1 MNGKGRK
8 LFRSAVGIL
17 TSVMMM
23 GAYTTTAMAS
33 GIGVIDAKDMLD
45 IHAEANRASAVV
57 GQVMDDGHVAILAK
71 YNDWVQIQAGE
82 IAGWVPAE
90 NLVETEISNEEAVAA
105 NEQVIAER
113 TGATAS
119 EDEFFAE
126 EEVQQ
131 DETAALQAEASEA
144 VQNEIEEVQT
154 AEEAA
159 RLEAE
164 AQAKAAEEAARLEA
178 EAQAKAAE
186 KAARLEAEAQAKAA
200 EEAARLEA
208 EAQAKAAEKA
218 ARLEAEAQAKAAE
231 EAARLEAEA
240 QAKAAEKAAR
250 LEAEAQAK
258 AAAEEAA
265 RAEAEAKAAAEAQ
278 AAEEAARLAAEAQ
291 AKAAAEEA
299 ARIAAEAQQAAL
311 AAQAAQTAAISA
323 EELKLL
329 ANIIYCEAGSESY
342 VGKVAV
348 GNVIMNRVKSAS
360 QPNTITEVVYAKGQ
374 FSPVRNGSLQRA
386 LSSDKADAACYQA
399 AIEALAGAQPVGGKL
414 FFRRNN
420 GRSGQVIGHHVF
432 Y

>member
-45 IHAEANRASAVV
+45 IHAEANRASVVV

-71 YNDWVQIQAGE
+71 YNGWVQIQAGE

-105 NEQVIAER
+105 NVQVIAER

-144 VQNEIEEVQT
+144 AQNEIEEVQ
-154 AEEAA
+154 
-159 RLEAE
+159 
-164 AQAKAAEEAARLEA
+164 
-178 EAQAKAAE
+178 
-186 KAARLEAEAQAKAA
+186 
-200 EEAARLEA
+200 
-208 EAQAKAAEKA
+208 
-218 ARLEAEAQAKAAE
+218 
-231 EAARLEAEA
+231 
-240 QAKAAEKAAR
+240 
-250 LEAEAQAK
+250 
-258 AAAEEAA
+258 AAEEAA

-278 AAEEAARLAAEAQ
+278 AAEEAARAEAEAKAAAEAQAAEEAARAEAEAKAAAEAQAAAEESARLAAEAQ
-291 AKAAAEEA
+291 AKAVAEA

-386 LSSDKADAACYQA
+386 LSSDKADASCYQA
-399 AIEALAGAQPVGGKL
+399 AIEALAGAQPVGEKL

>member
-45 IHAEANRASAVV
+45 IHAEANTASAVV
-57 GQVMDDGHVAILAK
+57 GQVMEDGHVAILAK

-113 TGATAS
+113 TGETAS

-144 VQNEIEEVQT
+144 AQNEIEEVQT

-159 RLEAE
+159 RIEAEAQAKADEEAARIEAE
-164 AQAKAAEEAARLEA
+164 AQAKAAEEAARIEA
-178 EAQAKAAE
+178 EAQAK
-186 KAARLEAEAQAKAA
+186 
-200 EEAARLEA
+200 
-208 EAQAKAAEKA
+208 
-218 ARLEAEAQAKAAE
+218 
-231 EAARLEAEA
+231 
-240 QAKAAEKAAR
+240 
-250 LEAEAQAK
+250 
-258 AAAEEAA
+258 
-265 RAEAEAKAAAEAQ
+265 

-299 ARIAAEAQQAAL
+299 ARIEAEAQQAAL
-311 AAQAAQTAAISA
+311 AAQTAAVSA

>member
-45 IHAEANRASAVV
+45 IHAEANTASAVI
-57 GQVMDDGHVAILAK
+57 GQVMEDGHVAILAK

-113 TGATAS
+113 TGETAS

-144 VQNEIEEVQT
+144 AQNEIEEVQAAEEAARIEAEAQAKAAAEEAARLEAEAQAKAA

-164 AQAKAAEEAARLEA
+164 AQAKAAEEAAQLE
-178 EAQAKAAE
+178 
-186 KAARLEAEAQAKAA
+186 
-200 EEAARLEA
+200 
-208 EAQAKAAEKA
+208 
-218 ARLEAEAQAKAAE
+218 
-231 EAARLEAEA
+231 
-240 QAKAAEKAAR
+240 
-250 LEAEAQAK
+250 
-258 AAAEEAA
+258 
-265 RAEAEAKAAAEAQ
+265 
-278 AAEEAARLAAEAQ
+278 AEAQ

-299 ARIAAEAQQAAL
+299 ARIAAE
-311 AAQAAQTAAISA
+311 AQAAQTAAISA

>member
-144 VQNEIEEVQT
+144 AQNEIEEVQAAEEAARLEAEAQAKAAAEEAAQLEAEAQAKAA

-164 AQAKAAEEAARLEA
+164 AQAKAAEEAARLE
-178 EAQAKAAE
+178 
-186 KAARLEAEAQAKAA
+186 
-200 EEAARLEA
+200 
-208 EAQAKAAEKA
+208 
-218 ARLEAEAQAKAAE
+218 
-231 EAARLEAEA
+231 
-240 QAKAAEKAAR
+240 
-250 LEAEAQAK
+250 
-258 AAAEEAA
+258 
-265 RAEAEAKAAAEAQ
+265 
-278 AAEEAARLAAEAQ
+278 AEAQ

>member
-45 IHAEANRASAVV
+45 IHAEANTASAVI
-57 GQVMDDGHVAILAK
+57 GQVMEDGHVAILAK

-113 TGATAS
+113 TGETAS

-144 VQNEIEEVQT
+144 AQNEIEEVQA

-159 RLEAE
+159 RIEAE

-178 EAQAKAAE
+178 EAQAKAA
-186 KAARLEAEAQAKAA
+186 
-200 EEAARLEA
+200 
-208 EAQAKAAEKA
+208 
-218 ARLEAEAQAKAAE
+218 
-231 EAARLEAEA
+231 
-240 QAKAAEKAAR
+240 
-250 LEAEAQAK
+250 
-258 AAAEEAA
+258 
-265 RAEAEAKAAAEAQ
+265 
-278 AAEEAARLAAEAQ
+278 
-291 AKAAAEEA
+291 AEEA
-299 ARIAAEAQQAAL
+299 ARIEAEAQQAAL

-348 GNVIMNRVKSAS
+348 GNVIMNRVKSAL

-386 LSSDKADAACYQA
+386 LSRDKADATCYQA
-399 AIEALAGAQPVGGKL
+399 AIEALAGAQPVGDKL

-420 GRSGQVIGHHVF
+420 GRSGQVIGNHVF

>member
-45 IHAEANRASAVV
+45 IHAEANTASAVI
-57 GQVMDDGHVAILAK
+57 GQVMEDGHVAILAK

-131 DETAALQAEASEA
+131 DETAALQAEASKA
-144 VQNEIEEVQT
+144 AQNEIEEVQAAEEAARIEAEAQAKAAAEEAAQLEAEAQAKA

-178 EAQAKAAE
+178 EAQAKAA
-186 KAARLEAEAQAKAA
+186 A

-208 EAQAKAAEKA
+208 EAQ
-218 ARLEAEAQAKAAE
+218 
-231 EAARLEAEA
+231 
-240 QAKAAEKAAR
+240 
-250 LEAEAQAK
+250 
-258 AAAEEAA
+258 
-265 RAEAEAKAAAEAQ
+265 
-278 AAEEAARLAAEAQ
+278 
-291 AKAAAEEA
+291 
-299 ARIAAEAQQAAL
+299 QAAL
-311 AAQAAQTAAISA
+311 AAQTAAISA
-323 EELKLL
+323 DELKLL

>member
-45 IHAEANRASAVV
+45 IHAEANTASAVV
-57 GQVMDDGHVAILAK
+57 GQVMDDGHVAILTK

-144 VQNEIEEVQT
+144 AQNEIEEVQT
-154 AEEAA
+154 
-159 RLEAE
+159 
-164 AQAKAAEEAARLEA
+164 
-178 EAQAKAAE
+178 
-186 KAARLEAEAQAKAA
+186 
-200 EEAARLEA
+200 
-208 EAQAKAAEKA
+208 
-218 ARLEAEAQAKAAE
+218 
-231 EAARLEAEA
+231 
-240 QAKAAEKAAR
+240 
-250 LEAEAQAK
+250 
-258 AAAEEAA
+258 
-265 RAEAEAKAAAEAQ
+265 
-278 AAEEAARLAAEAQ
+278 
-291 AKAAAEEA
+291 AEEA

>member
-1 MNGKGRK
+1 MEVRMNGKGRK

-45 IHAEANRASAVV
+45 IHAEANTASAVV
-57 GQVMDDGHVAILAK
+57 GQVMDDGHVAILTK

-131 DETAALQAEASEA
+131 DETAALQAEASKA
-144 VQNEIEEVQT
+144 AQNEIEEVQAAEEAARIEAEAQAKAAAEEAARLAAEAQAKAA

-178 EAQAKAAE
+178 EV
-186 KAARLEAEAQAKAA
+186 QAKAA

-208 EAQAKAAEKA
+208 EAQAKAA
-218 ARLEAEAQAKAAE
+218 AE
-231 EAARLEAEA
+231 EAAQLE
-240 QAKAAEKAAR
+240 
-250 LEAEAQAK
+250 
-258 AAAEEAA
+258 
-265 RAEAEAKAAAEAQ
+265 
-278 AAEEAARLAAEAQ
+278 
-291 AKAAAEEA
+291 
-299 ARIAAEAQQAAL
+299 AEAQQAAL

-386 LSSDKADAACYQA
+386 LSSDKADAVCYQA

>member
-45 IHAEANRASAVV
+45 IHAEANTASAVI
-57 GQVMDDGHVAILAK
+57 GQVMEDGHVAILAK

-144 VQNEIEEVQT
+144 AQNEIEEVQT

-164 AQAKAAEEAARLEA
+164 AQAKAAAEEAA
-178 EAQAKAAE
+178 Q
-186 KAARLEAEAQAKAA
+186 LEAEAQAKAA

-208 EAQAKAAEKA
+208 EAQ
-218 ARLEAEAQAKAAE
+218 
-231 EAARLEAEA
+231 
-240 QAKAAEKAAR
+240 
-250 LEAEAQAK
+250 
-258 AAAEEAA
+258 
-265 RAEAEAKAAAEAQ
+265 
-278 AAEEAARLAAEAQ
+278 
-291 AKAAAEEA
+291 
-299 ARIAAEAQQAAL
+299 QAAL
-311 AAQAAQTAAISA
+311 AAQTAAISA

>member
-45 IHAEANRASAVV
+45 IHAEANTASAVI
-57 GQVMDDGHVAILAK
+57 GQVMEDGHVAILAK

-144 VQNEIEEVQT
+144 AQNEIEEVQA

-159 RLEAE
+159 RIEAE
-164 AQAKAAEEAARLEA
+164 AQAKAADQTSDTYVQVA
-178 EAQAKAAE
+178 EAMKSLTME
-186 KAARLEAEAQAKAA
+186 IRLLKDSH
-200 EEAARLEA
+200 
-208 EAQAKAAEKA
+208 
-218 ARLEAEAQAKAAE
+218 
-231 EAARLEAEA
+231 
-240 QAKAAEKAAR
+240 
-250 LEAEAQAK
+250 
-258 AAAEEAA
+258 
-265 RAEAEAKAAAEAQ
+265 
-278 AAEEAARLAAEAQ
+278 
-291 AKAAAEEA
+291 
-299 ARIAAEAQQAAL
+299 IAHDTLVRENF
-311 AAQAAQTAAISA
+311 S
-323 EELKLL
+323 
-329 ANIIYCEAGSESY
+329 NI
-342 VGKVAV
+342 K
-348 GNVIMNRVKSAS
+348 
-360 QPNTITEVVYAKGQ
+360 TIKPTTTRKPKEQ
-374 FSPVRNGSLQRA
+374 
-386 LSSDKADAACYQA
+386 
-399 AIEALAGAQPVGGKL
+399 
-414 FFRRNN
+414 
-420 GRSGQVIGHHVF
+420 
-432 Y
+432 

>member
-45 IHAEANRASAVV
+45 IHAEANTASAVI
-57 GQVMDDGHVAILAK
+57 GQVMEDGHVAILAK

-113 TGATAS
+113 TGETAS

-144 VQNEIEEVQT
+144 AQNEIEEVQ
-154 AEEAA
+154 
-159 RLEAE
+159 
-164 AQAKAAEEAARLEA
+164 AAEEAARIEA
-178 EAQAKAAE
+178 EAQA
-186 KAARLEAEAQAKAA
+186 QAA
-200 EEAARLEA
+200 EEAAQLA
-208 EAQAKAAEKA
+208 AQ
-218 ARLEAEAQAKAAE
+218 
-231 EAARLEAEA
+231 
-240 QAKAAEKAAR
+240 
-250 LEAEAQAK
+250 AQAK

-265 RAEAEAKAAAEAQ
+265 RI
-278 AAEEAARLAAEAQ
+278 AAEAQ

>member
-45 IHAEANRASAVV
+45 IHAEANTASAVV
-57 GQVMDDGHVAILAK
+57 GQVMEDGHVAILAK

-144 VQNEIEEVQT
+144 AQNEIEEVQAAEEAARIEAEAQAKAAAEEAARIEAEAQAKT
-154 AEEAA
+154 AAEEAA
-159 RLEAE
+159 RLAAEAQAKAAEEAAQLEAETQAKAAEEAARLAAE

-178 EAQAKAAE
+178 EAQ
-186 KAARLEAEAQAKAA
+186 
-200 EEAARLEA
+200 
-208 EAQAKAAEKA
+208 
-218 ARLEAEAQAKAAE
+218 
-231 EAARLEAEA
+231 
-240 QAKAAEKAAR
+240 
-250 LEAEAQAK
+250 
-258 AAAEEAA
+258 
-265 RAEAEAKAAAEAQ
+265 
-278 AAEEAARLAAEAQ
+278 
-291 AKAAAEEA
+291 
-299 ARIAAEAQQAAL
+299 QAAL
-311 AAQAAQTAAISA
+311 AAQTAAISA

>member
-45 IHAEANRASAVV
+45 IHAEANTASAVV
-57 GQVMDDGHVAILAK
+57 GQVMEDGHVAILAK

-131 DETAALQAEASEA
+131 DETAALQAEASKA
-144 VQNEIEEVQT
+144 AQNEIEEVQAAEEAQAKAA

-164 AQAKAAEEAARLEA
+164 AQAKAAEEAARIA
-178 EAQAKAAE
+178 
-186 KAARLEAEAQAKAA
+186 AEAQAKAA

-208 EAQAKAAEKA
+208 EAQ
-218 ARLEAEAQAKAAE
+218 
-231 EAARLEAEA
+231 
-240 QAKAAEKAAR
+240 
-250 LEAEAQAK
+250 
-258 AAAEEAA
+258 
-265 RAEAEAKAAAEAQ
+265 
-278 AAEEAARLAAEAQ
+278 
-291 AKAAAEEA
+291 
-299 ARIAAEAQQAAL
+299 QAAL
-311 AAQAAQTAAISA
+311 AAQTAAISA

>member
-45 IHAEANRASAVV
+45 IHAEANRASVVV

-71 YNDWVQIQAGE
+71 YNGWVQIQAGE

-144 VQNEIEEVQT
+144 AQNEIEEVQ
-154 AEEAA
+154 
-159 RLEAE
+159 
-164 AQAKAAEEAARLEA
+164 AAEEAARAEA
-178 EAQAKAAE
+178 EAKAA
-186 KAARLEAEAQAKAA
+186 AEAQVA
-200 EEAARLEA
+200 EEAARAEA
-208 EAQAKAAEKA
+208 EAKAA
-218 ARLEAEAQAKAAE
+218 AEVQ
-231 EAARLEAEA
+231 
-240 QAKAAEKAAR
+240 
-250 LEAEAQAK
+250 
-258 AAAEEAA
+258 AAEEAA

-278 AAEEAARLAAEAQ
+278 AAAEEAARLAAEAQ
-291 AKAAAEEA
+291 AKAAEEA
-299 ARIAAEAQQAAL
+299 ARIAAEAQAKAAEE
-311 AAQAAQTAAISA
+311 AARIAAEAQAAQTAAISA

-386 LSSDKADAACYQA
+386 LSSDKADASCYQA
-399 AIEALAGAQPVGGKL
+399 AIEALAGSQPVGEKL

>member
-45 IHAEANRASAVV
+45 IHAEANTASAVI
-57 GQVMDDGHVAILAK
+57 GQVMEDGHVAILAK

-113 TGATAS
+113 TGETAS

-144 VQNEIEEVQT
+144 AQNEIEEVQ
-154 AEEAA
+154 
-159 RLEAE
+159 
-164 AQAKAAEEAARLEA
+164 AAEEAARI
-178 EAQAKAAE
+178 
-186 KAARLEAEAQAKAA
+186 
-200 EEAARLEA
+200 
-208 EAQAKAAEKA
+208 
-218 ARLEAEAQAKAAE
+218 
-231 EAARLEAEA
+231 
-240 QAKAAEKAAR
+240 
-250 LEAEAQAK
+250 EAEAQAK

-265 RAEAEAKAAAEAQ
+265 RIE
-278 AAEEAARLAAEAQ
+278 AEAQ

-299 ARIAAEAQQAAL
+299 ARIEAEAQAKAAEEAARIEAEAQQAAL

>member
-45 IHAEANRASAVV
+45 IHAEANTASAVI
-57 GQVMDDGHVAILAK
+57 GQVMEDGHVAILAK

-113 TGATAS
+113 TGETAS

-144 VQNEIEEVQT
+144 AQNEIEEVQ
-154 AEEAA
+154 
-159 RLEAE
+159 
-164 AQAKAAEEAARLEA
+164 AAEEAARI
-178 EAQAKAAE
+178 
-186 KAARLEAEAQAKAA
+186 
-200 EEAARLEA
+200 
-208 EAQAKAAEKA
+208 
-218 ARLEAEAQAKAAE
+218 
-231 EAARLEAEA
+231 
-240 QAKAAEKAAR
+240 
-250 LEAEAQAK
+250 EAEAQAK

-265 RAEAEAKAAAEAQ
+265 QLAAQAQAK
-278 AAEEAARLAAEAQ
+278 AAEEAARIEAEAQTKAAEEAAEAQ

-299 ARIAAEAQQAAL
+299 ARIAAEAQAKAAAEEAARIAAESQQAAL
-311 AAQAAQTAAISA
+311 AAQAAQTAAISS

-399 AIEALAGAQPVGGKL
+399 AIEALAGAQPVGDKL

>member
-8 LFRSAVGIL
+8 LFRCAVGIL

-45 IHAEANRASAVV
+45 IHAEANTASAVI
-57 GQVMDDGHVAILAK
+57 GQVMEDGHVAILTK

-144 VQNEIEEVQT
+144 AQNEIEEVQT
-154 AEEAA
+154 AEEAARLEAEAQAKAAAEEAAQLEAEAQAKAAAEEAARLEAEVQAKAAAEEAA

-178 EAQAKAAE
+178 EAQAKAA
-186 KAARLEAEAQAKAA
+186 AED
-200 EEAARLEA
+200 
-208 EAQAKAAEKA
+208 
-218 ARLEAEAQAKAAE
+218 
-231 EAARLEAEA
+231 
-240 QAKAAEKAAR
+240 
-250 LEAEAQAK
+250 
-258 AAAEEAA
+258 
-265 RAEAEAKAAAEAQ
+265 
-278 AAEEAARLAAEAQ
+278 
-291 AKAAAEEA
+291 A

-311 AAQAAQTAAISA
+311 AAQAAQTAAVSA

>member
-1 MNGKGRK
+1 
-8 LFRSAVGIL
+8 
-17 TSVMMM
+17 MM

-45 IHAEANRASAVV
+45 IHAEANTASAVV
-57 GQVMDDGHVAILAK
+57 GQVMEDGHVAILAK

-131 DETAALQAEASEA
+131 DETAALQAEASETA
-144 VQNEIEEVQT
+144 QNEIEEVQAAEEAARIEAEAQAKAA

-164 AQAKAAEEAARLEA
+164 EQAKAAEEAARLEA
-178 EAQAKAAE
+178 EE
-186 KAARLEAEAQAKAA
+186 
-200 EEAARLEA
+200 
-208 EAQAKAAEKA
+208 
-218 ARLEAEAQAKAAE
+218 
-231 EAARLEAEA
+231 
-240 QAKAAEKAAR
+240 
-250 LEAEAQAK
+250 QAK

-278 AAEEAARLAAEAQ
+278 AAEEAARLATEAQ
-291 AKAAAEEA
+291 AKAAEEA
-299 ARIAAEAQQAAL
+299 ARLAAEAQQVAL

>member
-45 IHAEANRASAVV
+45 IHAEANTASAVI
-57 GQVMDDGHVAILAK
+57 GQVMEDGHVAILAK

-144 VQNEIEEVQT
+144 AQNEIEEVQT
-154 AEEAA
+154 AEEAARIEAEAQAKAAAEEAA

-186 KAARLEAEAQAKAA
+186 EAAQLEAEAQAK
-200 EEAARLEA
+200 
-208 EAQAKAAEKA
+208 
-218 ARLEAEAQAKAAE
+218 
-231 EAARLEAEA
+231 
-240 QAKAAEKAAR
+240 
-250 LEAEAQAK
+250 
-258 AAAEEAA
+258 
-265 RAEAEAKAAAEAQ
+265 

-399 AIEALAGAQPVGGKL
+399 AIEALAGAQPGGGKL

>member
-1 MNGKGRK
+1 MEVRMNGKGRK

-45 IHAEANRASAVV
+45 IHAEANTASAVI
-57 GQVMDDGHVAILAK
+57 GQVMEDGHVAILAK

-131 DETAALQAEASEA
+131 DETAALQAEASKA
-144 VQNEIEEVQT
+144 AQNEIEEVQAAEEAARIEAEAQAKAAAEEAAQLEAEAQAKAAAEEAAQLEAEAQAKA

-178 EAQAKAAE
+178 EAQAKAA
-186 KAARLEAEAQAKAA
+186 A

-208 EAQAKAAEKA
+208 EAQ
-218 ARLEAEAQAKAAE
+218 
-231 EAARLEAEA
+231 
-240 QAKAAEKAAR
+240 
-250 LEAEAQAK
+250 
-258 AAAEEAA
+258 
-265 RAEAEAKAAAEAQ
+265 
-278 AAEEAARLAAEAQ
+278 
-291 AKAAAEEA
+291 
-299 ARIAAEAQQAAL
+299 QAAL
-311 AAQAAQTAAISA
+311 AAQTAAISA

-374 FSPVRNGSLQRA
+374 FSPVRNGSLQKA

>member
-45 IHAEANRASAVV
+45 IHAEANTASAVI
-57 GQVMDDGHVAILAK
+57 GQVMEDGHVAILAK

-113 TGATAS
+113 TGETAS

-144 VQNEIEEVQT
+144 AQNEIEEVQA

-159 RLEAE
+159 RIEAEAQAKAAAEKAAQLEAEAQAKAAAEEAARIEAE
-164 AQAKAAEEAARLEA
+164 AQAKAAEEAARLE
-178 EAQAKAAE
+178 
-186 KAARLEAEAQAKAA
+186 
-200 EEAARLEA
+200 
-208 EAQAKAAEKA
+208 
-218 ARLEAEAQAKAAE
+218 
-231 EAARLEAEA
+231 
-240 QAKAAEKAAR
+240 
-250 LEAEAQAK
+250 
-258 AAAEEAA
+258 
-265 RAEAEAKAAAEAQ
+265 
-278 AAEEAARLAAEAQ
+278 
-291 AKAAAEEA
+291 
-299 ARIAAEAQQAAL
+299 AEAQQAAL

>member
-1 MNGKGRK
+1 MEVRMNGKGRK

-45 IHAEANRASAVV
+45 IHAEANTASAVI
-57 GQVMDDGHVAILAK
+57 GQVMEDGHVAILAK

-164 AQAKAAEEAARLEA
+164 AQAKAAAEE
-178 EAQAKAAE
+178 
-186 KAARLEAEAQAKAA
+186 AARLEAEAQAKAA

-208 EAQAKAAEKA
+208 EAQAKAAE
-218 ARLEAEAQAKAAE
+218 E
-231 EAARLEAEA
+231 
-240 QAKAAEKAAR
+240 AAR

-265 RAEAEAKAAAEAQ
+265 RLE
-278 AAEEAARLAAEAQ
+278 
-291 AKAAAEEA
+291 
-299 ARIAAEAQQAAL
+299 AEAQQAAL
-311 AAQAAQTAAISA
+311 AAQTAAISA

>member
-45 IHAEANRASAVV
+45 IHAEANTASAVI
-57 GQVMDDGHVAILAK
+57 GQVMEDGHVAILAK

-131 DETAALQAEASEA
+131 DETAALQAEASKA
-144 VQNEIEEVQT
+144 AQNEIEEVQA

-159 RLEAE
+159 RIEAEAQAKAAAEEAAQLEAEAQAKAAAEEAAQLEAE

-178 EAQAKAAE
+178 EAQAKAA
-186 KAARLEAEAQAKAA
+186 A

-208 EAQAKAAEKA
+208 EAQ
-218 ARLEAEAQAKAAE
+218 
-231 EAARLEAEA
+231 
-240 QAKAAEKAAR
+240 
-250 LEAEAQAK
+250 
-258 AAAEEAA
+258 
-265 RAEAEAKAAAEAQ
+265 
-278 AAEEAARLAAEAQ
+278 
-291 AKAAAEEA
+291 
-299 ARIAAEAQQAAL
+299 QAAL
-311 AAQAAQTAAISA
+311 AAQTAAIST

>member
-45 IHAEANRASAVV
+45 IHAEANTASAVI
-57 GQVMDDGHVAILAK
+57 GQVMEDGHVAILAK

-90 NLVETEISNEEAVAA
+90 NLVETEISNEEAVVA

-113 TGATAS
+113 TGETAS

-144 VQNEIEEVQT
+144 AQNEIEEVQ
-154 AEEAA
+154 
-159 RLEAE
+159 
-164 AQAKAAEEAARLEA
+164 AAEEAARI
-178 EAQAKAAE
+178 
-186 KAARLEAEAQAKAA
+186 
-200 EEAARLEA
+200 
-208 EAQAKAAEKA
+208 
-218 ARLEAEAQAKAAE
+218 
-231 EAARLEAEA
+231 
-240 QAKAAEKAAR
+240 
-250 LEAEAQAK
+250 EAEAQAK

-265 RAEAEAKAAAEAQ
+265 RIE
-278 AAEEAARLAAEAQ
+278 AEAQ

-299 ARIAAEAQQAAL
+299 ARIEAEAQAKAAAEEAARLAAEAQQAAL
-311 AAQAAQTAAISA
+311 AAKTAAISA

-399 AIEALAGAQPVGGKL
+399 AIEALAGAQPVGDKL

>member
-45 IHAEANRASAVV
+45 IHAEANTASAVI
-57 GQVMDDGHVAILAK
+57 GQVMEDGHVAILAK

-131 DETAALQAEASEA
+131 DETAALQAEASKA
-144 VQNEIEEVQT
+144 AQNEIEEVQ
-154 AEEAA
+154 
-159 RLEAE
+159 
-164 AQAKAAEEAARLEA
+164 
-178 EAQAKAAE
+178 
-186 KAARLEAEAQAKAA
+186 
-200 EEAARLEA
+200 
-208 EAQAKAAEKA
+208 
-218 ARLEAEAQAKAAE
+218 
-231 EAARLEAEA
+231 
-240 QAKAAEKAAR
+240 
-250 LEAEAQAK
+250 
-258 AAAEEAA
+258 
-265 RAEAEAKAAAEAQ
+265 
-278 AAEEAARLAAEAQ
+278 
-291 AKAAAEEA
+291 AAEEA
-299 ARIAAEAQQAAL
+299 ARIAGEAQQAAL

>member
-45 IHAEANRASAVV
+45 IHAEANTASAVV
-57 GQVMDDGHVAILAK
+57 GQVMDDGHVAILTK

-144 VQNEIEEVQT
+144 AQNEIEEVQA

-159 RLEAE
+159 RIEAEAQAKAAAEEAARIEAEAQAKAAAEEAARIEAE

-178 EAQAKAAE
+178 EAQAKAA
-186 KAARLEAEAQAKAA
+186 
-200 EEAARLEA
+200 
-208 EAQAKAAEKA
+208 
-218 ARLEAEAQAKAAE
+218 
-231 EAARLEAEA
+231 
-240 QAKAAEKAAR
+240 
-250 LEAEAQAK
+250 
-258 AAAEEAA
+258 
-265 RAEAEAKAAAEAQ
+265 
-278 AAEEAARLAAEAQ
+278 
-291 AKAAAEEA
+291 AEEA
-299 ARIAAEAQQAAL
+299 ARIEAEAQQAAL

>member
-23 GAYTTTAMAS
+23 GAYTTSAMAS

-45 IHAEANRASAVV
+45 IHAEANAASAVV
-57 GQVMDDGHVAILAK
+57 GQVMEDGHVAILAK

-144 VQNEIEEVQT
+144 AQNEIEEVQAAEEAARLEAEAQAKAAAEEAARLEAEAQAQA

-164 AQAKAAEEAARLEA
+164 AQAKAAEEAAQLE
-178 EAQAKAAE
+178 
-186 KAARLEAEAQAKAA
+186 
-200 EEAARLEA
+200 
-208 EAQAKAAEKA
+208 
-218 ARLEAEAQAKAAE
+218 
-231 EAARLEAEA
+231 
-240 QAKAAEKAAR
+240 
-250 LEAEAQAK
+250 
-258 AAAEEAA
+258 
-265 RAEAEAKAAAEAQ
+265 
-278 AAEEAARLAAEAQ
+278 
-291 AKAAAEEA
+291 
-299 ARIAAEAQQAAL
+299 AEAQQAAL
-311 AAQAAQTAAISA
+311 AAQAAQTAAVSA

>member
-45 IHAEANRASAVV
+45 IHAEANTASAVI
-57 GQVMDDGHVAILAK
+57 GQVMEDGHVAILAK

-131 DETAALQAEASEA
+131 DETAALQAEASKA
-144 VQNEIEEVQT
+144 AQNEIEEVQA

-159 RLEAE
+159 RIEAEAQAKAAAEEAAQLEAEAQAKAAAEEAAQLEAE

-186 KAARLEAEAQAKAA
+186 
-200 EEAARLEA
+200 EE
-208 EAQAKAAEKA
+208 
-218 ARLEAEAQAKAAE
+218 
-231 EAARLEAEA
+231 
-240 QAKAAEKAAR
+240 AR

-265 RAEAEAKAAAEAQ
+265 RLE
-278 AAEEAARLAAEAQ
+278 
-291 AKAAAEEA
+291 
-299 ARIAAEAQQAAL
+299 AEAQQAAL
-311 AAQAAQTAAISA
+311 AAQTAAISA

>member
-1 MNGKGRK
+1 MEVRMNGKGRK

-45 IHAEANRASAVV
+45 IHAEANTASAVV
-57 GQVMDDGHVAILAK
+57 GQVMEDGHVAILAK

-144 VQNEIEEVQT
+144 AQNEIEEVQT
-154 AEEAA
+154 AEEAARIEAEAQAKAAAEEAA

-164 AQAKAAEEAARLEA
+164 AQAKAAEEAA
-178 EAQAKAAE
+178 Q
-186 KAARLEAEAQAKAA
+186 LEAEAQAKAA
-200 EEAARLEA
+200 EEAARL
-208 EAQAKAAEKA
+208 
-218 ARLEAEAQAKAAE
+218 
-231 EAARLEAEA
+231 
-240 QAKAAEKAAR
+240 
-250 LEAEAQAK
+250 
-258 AAAEEAA
+258 
-265 RAEAEAKAAAEAQ
+265 
-278 AAEEAARLAAEAQ
+278 
-291 AKAAAEEA
+291 
-299 ARIAAEAQQAAL
+299 AAEAQQAAL

>member
-45 IHAEANRASAVV
+45 IHAEANTASAVI
-57 GQVMDDGHVAILAK
+57 GQVMEDGHVAILAK

-113 TGATAS
+113 TGETAS

-144 VQNEIEEVQT
+144 AQNEIEEVQ
-154 AEEAA
+154 
-159 RLEAE
+159 
-164 AQAKAAEEAARLEA
+164 AAEEAARIE
-178 EAQAKAAE
+178 
-186 KAARLEAEAQAKAA
+186 
-200 EEAARLEA
+200 
-208 EAQAKAAEKA
+208 
-218 ARLEAEAQAKAAE
+218 
-231 EAARLEAEA
+231 
-240 QAKAAEKAAR
+240 
-250 LEAEAQAK
+250 
-258 AAAEEAA
+258 
-265 RAEAEAKAAAEAQ
+265 
-278 AAEEAARLAAEAQ
+278 AEAQ

-299 ARIAAEAQQAAL
+299 ARIAAESQQAAL
-311 AAQAAQTAAISA
+311 AAQAAQTAAISS

-360 QPNTITEVVYAKGQ
+360 QPNTITEVVTQKDS
-374 FSPVRNGSLQRA
+374 FPLSETVRCR
-386 LSSDKADAACYQA
+386 
-399 AIEALAGAQPVGGKL
+399 
-414 FFRRNN
+414 
-420 GRSGQVIGHHVF
+420 GH
-432 Y
+432 

>member
-1 MNGKGRK
+1 MEVRMNGKGRK

-45 IHAEANRASAVV
+45 IHAEANTASAVI
-57 GQVMDDGHVAILAK
+57 GQVMEDGHVAILAK

-144 VQNEIEEVQT
+144 AQNEIEEVQT

-159 RLEAE
+159 QLEAE

-178 EAQAKAAE
+178 EAQAKAA
-186 KAARLEAEAQAKAA
+186 A
-200 EEAARLEA
+200 EE
-208 EAQAKAAEKA
+208 
-218 ARLEAEAQAKAAE
+218 
-231 EAARLEAEA
+231 
-240 QAKAAEKAAR
+240 AAR

-265 RAEAEAKAAAEAQ
+265 RLE
-278 AAEEAARLAAEAQ
+278 AEAQ

-299 ARIAAEAQQAAL
+299 ARLEAEAQAKAAEAQQAAL
-311 AAQAAQTAAISA
+311 AAQAAQTAAVSA

>member
-131 DETAALQAEASEA
+131 DETAALQAEASKA
-144 VQNEIEEVQT
+144 AQNEIEEVQA

-159 RLEAE
+159 RLEVE
-164 AQAKAAEEAARLEA
+164 AQAKAAAEEAARLEA
-178 EAQAKAAE
+178 EAQ
-186 KAARLEAEAQAKAA
+186 
-200 EEAARLEA
+200 
-208 EAQAKAAEKA
+208 
-218 ARLEAEAQAKAAE
+218 
-231 EAARLEAEA
+231 
-240 QAKAAEKAAR
+240 
-250 LEAEAQAK
+250 
-258 AAAEEAA
+258 
-265 RAEAEAKAAAEAQ
+265 
-278 AAEEAARLAAEAQ
+278 
-291 AKAAAEEA
+291 
-299 ARIAAEAQQAAL
+299 QAAL
-311 AAQAAQTAAISA
+311 AAQTAAVSA

>member
-45 IHAEANRASAVV
+45 IHAEANTASAVV
-57 GQVMDDGHVAILAK
+57 GQVMDDGHVAILTK

-144 VQNEIEEVQT
+144 AQNEIEEVQT

-159 RLEAE
+159 RIEAEAQAKADEEAARIEAE
-164 AQAKAAEEAARLEA
+164 AQAKAAEEAARIEA
-178 EAQAKAAE
+178 EAQAK
-186 KAARLEAEAQAKAA
+186 
-200 EEAARLEA
+200 
-208 EAQAKAAEKA
+208 
-218 ARLEAEAQAKAAE
+218 
-231 EAARLEAEA
+231 
-240 QAKAAEKAAR
+240 
-250 LEAEAQAK
+250 
-258 AAAEEAA
+258 
-265 RAEAEAKAAAEAQ
+265 

-299 ARIAAEAQQAAL
+299 ARIEAEAQQAAL
-311 AAQAAQTAAISA
+311 AAQTAAVSA

>member
-45 IHAEANRASAVV
+45 IHAEANTASAVI
-57 GQVMDDGHVAILAK
+57 GQVMEDGHVAILAK

-144 VQNEIEEVQT
+144 AQNEIEEVQT

-164 AQAKAAEEAARLEA
+164 AQAKAAAEE
-178 EAQAKAAE
+178 
-186 KAARLEAEAQAKAA
+186 AARLEAEAQAKAA
-200 EEAARLEA
+200 EEAARL
-208 EAQAKAAEKA
+208 
-218 ARLEAEAQAKAAE
+218 
-231 EAARLEAEA
+231 
-240 QAKAAEKAAR
+240 
-250 LEAEAQAK
+250 
-258 AAAEEAA
+258 
-265 RAEAEAKAAAEAQ
+265 
-278 AAEEAARLAAEAQ
+278 
-291 AKAAAEEA
+291 
-299 ARIAAEAQQAAL
+299 AAEAQQAAL

>member
-1 MNGKGRK
+1 MEVRMNGKGRK

-45 IHAEANRASAVV
+45 IHAEANTASAVI
-57 GQVMDDGHVAILAK
+57 GQVMEDGHVAILAK

-144 VQNEIEEVQT
+144 AQNEIEEVQT

-164 AQAKAAEEAARLEA
+164 AQAKAAAEEAARLEA
-178 EAQAKAAE
+178 EVQAKAAAE

-200 EEAARLEA
+200 EEAARLE
-208 EAQAKAAEKA
+208 
-218 ARLEAEAQAKAAE
+218 
-231 EAARLEAEA
+231 
-240 QAKAAEKAAR
+240 
-250 LEAEAQAK
+250 
-258 AAAEEAA
+258 
-265 RAEAEAKAAAEAQ
+265 
-278 AAEEAARLAAEAQ
+278 AEAQ

>member
-45 IHAEANRASAVV
+45 IHAEANTASAVV
-57 GQVMDDGHVAILAK
+57 GQVMEDGHVAILAK
-71 YNDWVQIQAGE
+71 YNGWVQIQAGE

-90 NLVETEISNEEAVAA
+90 NLVETEISNEAAVAA
-105 NEQVIAER
+105 NMQVIAER

-126 EEVQQ
+126 KEVQQ
-131 DETAALQAEASEA
+131 DETAALQADASEA
-144 VQNEIEEVQT
+144 AQNEIEEVQ
-154 AEEAA
+154 
-159 RLEAE
+159 
-164 AQAKAAEEAARLEA
+164 AAEEAARAEA
-178 EAQAKAAE
+178 EAKA
-186 KAARLEAEAQAKAA
+186 AA
-200 EEAARLEA
+200 EEAARAEA
-208 EAQAKAAEKA
+208 EAKAA
-218 ARLEAEAQAKAAE
+218 AEAQ
-231 EAARLEAEA
+231 
-240 QAKAAEKAAR
+240 
-250 LEAEAQAK
+250 
-258 AAAEEAA
+258 AAEEAA

-291 AKAAAEEA
+291 AQAAAVEA
-299 ARIAAEAQQAAL
+299 ARIAAEAQQ

-360 QPNTITEVVYAKGQ
+360 QPNTITEVIYARGQ

-386 LSSDKADAACYQA
+386 LSSDKADASCYQA
-399 AIEALAGAQPVGGKL
+399 AIEALAGAQPVGEKL

>member
-23 GAYTTTAMAS
+23 GAYATTAMAS

-45 IHAEANRASAVV
+45 IHAEANTASAVI
-57 GQVMDDGHVAILAK
+57 GQVMEDGHVAILAK

-113 TGATAS
+113 TGETAS

-144 VQNEIEEVQT
+144 AQNEIEEVQ
-154 AEEAA
+154 
-159 RLEAE
+159 
-164 AQAKAAEEAARLEA
+164 AAEEAARI
-178 EAQAKAAE
+178 
-186 KAARLEAEAQAKAA
+186 
-200 EEAARLEA
+200 
-208 EAQAKAAEKA
+208 
-218 ARLEAEAQAKAAE
+218 
-231 EAARLEAEA
+231 
-240 QAKAAEKAAR
+240 
-250 LEAEAQAK
+250 EAEAQAK

-265 RAEAEAKAAAEAQ
+265 R
-278 AAEEAARLAAEAQ
+278 L
-291 AKAAAEEA
+291 
-299 ARIAAEAQQAAL
+299 AAEAQQAAL
-311 AAQAAQTAAISA
+311 AAQTAAISA

>member
-186 KAARLEAEAQAKAA
+186 KAARLA
-200 EEAARLEA
+200 
-208 EAQAKAAEKA
+208 
-218 ARLEAEAQAKAAE
+218 
-231 EAARLEAEA
+231 
-240 QAKAAEKAAR
+240 
-250 LEAEAQAK
+250 AEAQAK

>member
-131 DETAALQAEASEA
+131 DETAALQAEASKA
-144 VQNEIEEVQT
+144 AQNEIEEVQ
-154 AEEAA
+154 
-159 RLEAE
+159 
-164 AQAKAAEEAARLEA
+164 AAEEAARLEA
-178 EAQAKAAE
+178 EAQAKAAAE
-186 KAARLEAEAQAKAA
+186 EAAQLEAEAQAKAA
-200 EEAARLEA
+200 
-208 EAQAKAAEKA
+208 
-218 ARLEAEAQAKAAE
+218 AE
-231 EAARLEAEA
+231 E
-240 QAKAAEKAAR
+240 AAR

-265 RAEAEAKAAAEAQ
+265 R
-278 AAEEAARLAAEAQ
+278 
-291 AKAAAEEA
+291 
-299 ARIAAEAQQAAL
+299 IAAE
-311 AAQAAQTAAISA
+311 AQAAQTAAISA

>member
-45 IHAEANRASAVV
+45 IHAEANTASAVI
-57 GQVMDDGHVAILAK
+57 GQVMEDGHVAILAK

-113 TGATAS
+113 TGETAS

-144 VQNEIEEVQT
+144 AQNEIEEVQA

-159 RLEAE
+159 RIEAEAQAKAAAEEAARIEAEAQAKAAAEEAAQLEAEAQAKAAAEEAARIEAE

-178 EAQAKAAE
+178 EAQ
-186 KAARLEAEAQAKAA
+186 
-200 EEAARLEA
+200 
-208 EAQAKAAEKA
+208 
-218 ARLEAEAQAKAAE
+218 
-231 EAARLEAEA
+231 
-240 QAKAAEKAAR
+240 
-250 LEAEAQAK
+250 
-258 AAAEEAA
+258 
-265 RAEAEAKAAAEAQ
+265 
-278 AAEEAARLAAEAQ
+278 
-291 AKAAAEEA
+291 
-299 ARIAAEAQQAAL
+299 QAAL
-311 AAQAAQTAAISA
+311 AAQTAQTAAISA
-323 EELKLL
+323 EELKLF

-399 AIEALAGAQPVGGKL
+399 AIEALAGAQPVGDKL

-420 GRSGQVIGHHVF
+420 GRSGQVIGNHVF